1 MNQEIPC
8 DALILDIVGS
18 RFAKQTCY
26 TRGGLFDDDNNP
38 SQKRSYQGTMNKTG
52 QRIQA
57 SKFVDQISG
66 MLKWEY
72 NHQGYFTGSFKQENS
87 PTAFEITPENI
98 VQRGCY
104 MQQATQAICLALNVG
119 PNTMGN
125 QYYDGGK
132 NRLQQVI
139 SRRTKTNHFE
149 SVHFTALRYIQYVSI
164 GFCLF
169 PCILIILQDLLLK
182 NLQVSRFVS
191 SVVELGTKF
200 TVTNYTIILSG
211 FL

>member
-1 MNQEIPC
+1 
-8 DALILDIVGS
+8 
-18 RFAKQTCY
+18 
-26 TRGGLFDDDNNP
+26 
-38 SQKRSYQGTMNKTG
+38 
-52 QRIQA
+52 
-57 SKFVDQISG
+57 
-66 MLKWEY
+66 
-72 NHQGYFTGSFKQENS
+72 
-87 PTAFEITPENI
+87 
-98 VQRGCY
+98 
-104 MQQATQAICLALNVG
+104 
-119 PNTMGN
+119 MGN